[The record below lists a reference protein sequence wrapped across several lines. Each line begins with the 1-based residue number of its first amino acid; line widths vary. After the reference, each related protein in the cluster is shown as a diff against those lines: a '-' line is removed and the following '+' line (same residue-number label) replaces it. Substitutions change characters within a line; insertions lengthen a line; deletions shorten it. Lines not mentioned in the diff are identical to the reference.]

1 MNNNKSSNG
10 RYTKGR
16 GETVLAVDDDEAL
29 LPAIVELLTM
39 IGYRLITA
47 KDGRVAIEKYQLN
60 HPDVVLM
67 DRHMPRMDGVEAAQR
82 ILDFDP
88 EAKVVLLSGRDAC
101 GRDGIEPSLLKRI
114 KAYLNKPVEIKELS
128 QVLSYVING

>member
-1 MNNNKSSNG
+1 MNKNESFSY
-10 RYTKGR
+10 RFTKGR

-47 KDGRVAIEKYQLN
+47 DNGRAAIKEYRQY

-67 DRHMPRMDGVEAAQR
+67 DRSMPCMNGVEAARR
-82 ILDFDP
+82 ILDIDP
-88 EAKVVLLSGRDAC
+88 DAKVVLLSGRDAY
-101 GRDGIEPSLLKRI
+101 GHDGIEPSLLNQI
-114 KAYLNKPVEIKELS
+114 KAYLTKPVQIKELS

>member
-1 MNNNKSSNG
+1 MIKNESTSC
-10 RYTKGR
+10 RFTKGR

-47 KDGRVAIEKYQLN
+47 DNGRAAIEKYRQN

-67 DRHMPRMDGVEAAQR
+67 DRSMPCMDGIEAAQR
-82 ILDFDP
+82 ILEFDP
-88 EAKVVLLSGRDAC
+88 DAKVVLLSGRDAC
-101 GRDGIEPSLLKRI
+101 GRDAIEPSLLNRI
-114 KAYLNKPVEIKELS
+114 KAYLTKPVQIKELS

>member
-1 MNNNKSSNG
+1 MKKDESFSS
-10 RYTKGR
+10 RFTRGR

-47 KDGRVAIEKYQLN
+47 DNGRAAIEEYRQN
-60 HPDVVLM
+60 QPDVVLM
-67 DRHMPRMDGVEAAQR
+67 DRSMPCMNGVEAAQQ

-88 EAKVVLLSGRDAC
+88 DAKVVLLSGRDAC
-101 GRDGIEPSLLKRI
+101 GQDGIEPSVLNRI
-114 KAYLNKPVEIKELS
+114 KAYLTKPIQIKELS

>member
-1 MNNNKSSNG
+1 MKSSES

-47 KDGRVAIEKYQLN
+47 VNGQHAIEKYKKN

-67 DRHMPRMDGVEAAQR
+67 DRNMPGMDGVEAAKH
-82 ILDFDP
+82 ILKFDP
-88 EAKVVLLSGRDAC
+88 DAKVVLLSGLDSY
-101 GRDGIEPSLLKRI
+101 GKDSIEPSLSNQL
-114 KAYLNKPVEIKELS
+114 KAYLAKPIQIKELS

>member
-1 MNNNKSSNG
+1 MKNNSSSRC
-10 RYTKGR
+10 RYTRGS

-29 LPAIVELLTM
+29 LPALVELLTL

-47 KDGRVAIEKYQLN
+47 DNGHSAIEKYRQN

-67 DRHMPRMDGVEAAQR
+67 DRTMPCMDGVEAAKR

-88 EAKVVLLSGRDAC
+88 EAKVVLFSGQDAWGRDS
-101 GRDGIEPSLLKRI
+101 IEESLMDKI
-114 KAYLNKPVEIKELS
+114 KAYLTKPVQIKELS

>member
-1 MNNNKSSNG
+1 MEKDKSSSCP
-10 RYTKGR
+10 YTKGR

-47 KDGRVAIEKYQLN
+47 DNGRAAIEKYRQN
-60 HPDVVLM
+60 QPDVVLM
-67 DRHMPRMDGVEAAQR
+67 DRSMPCMNGVEAAER

-88 EAKVVLLSGRDAC
+88 DAKVVLLSGRDAC
-101 GRDGIEPSLLKRI
+101 GQDGIAPSVLNRI
-114 KAYLNKPVEIKELS
+114 KAYLTKPIQIKELS